1 MFGSLVALLDVDAR
15 NLPRHGAGGVVWDF
29 LRARTQR
36 LVVGVDGPEIVLM
49 REDGAVHV
57 NPTLP

>member
-1 MFGSLVALLDVDAR
+1 MDVDAR
-15 NLPRHGAGGVVWDF
+15 NLPRHGGGGVVWDF
-29 LRARTQR
+29 LRARTPR
-36 LVVGVDGPEIVLM
+36 LEAGEMGVDGPEIVLM